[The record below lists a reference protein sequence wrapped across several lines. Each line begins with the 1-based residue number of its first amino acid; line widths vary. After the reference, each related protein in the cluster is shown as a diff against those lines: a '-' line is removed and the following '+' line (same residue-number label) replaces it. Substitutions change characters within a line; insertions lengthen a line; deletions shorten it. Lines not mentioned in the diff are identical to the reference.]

1 MSNTKKQ
8 EVELKEVPK
17 IEKITEELKVKKF
30 SKEEL
35 MARVREANLKYQGRV
50 HIDEK
55 YKKPD
60 KVLRIDN
67 DDAATRAY
75 MKSLG
80 YTIVQ
85 DEIPVGSGSLRE
97 SSNMGSAVHVELAIY
112 GQSQPGIL
120 YEIDKDLYEA
130 RQAVEA
136 EQNSQRFHQKV
147 DEMTYE
153 GMSKPKK

>member
-1 MSNTKKQ
+1 MNNKEVSTKKESKD
-8 EVELKEVPK
+8 EVVKIEDVAQELK
-17 IEKITEELKVKKF
+17 TKKF
-30 SKEEL
+30 TKEEL
-35 MARVREANLKYQGRV
+35 IARVREANLQYQGRLF
-50 HIDEK
+50 IDEK

-67 DDAATRAY
+67 DDPATRAY

-97 SSNMGSAVHVELAIY
+97 PSNMGSAVHVEQAIY

-130 RQAVEA
+130 RQQVEA
-136 EQNSQRFHQKV
+136 EENKKRFHQKV
-147 DEMTYE
+147 DEMTYD
-153 GMSKPKK
+153 GMSKK